1 MVLNGEF
8 FFYIFYYIKNG
19 LNNKLVLYLCIFIV
33 NVWCV
38 KINNEIFVRY
48 NNGGLGFYCVFVFVS
63 YCRKKDFIGWFSFF
77 LVLDIWF
84 GKEDG
89 GCCG

>member
-1 MVLNGEF
+1 M
-8 FFYIFYYIKNG
+8 
-19 LNNKLVLYLCIFIV
+19 
-33 NVWCV
+33 